1 MNRRR
6 YWKNRIPF
14 LLTNLVCMAALTVFL
29 LVCGNSISAVLLI
42 LVVWTAILLAGL
54 FLTYWKRRRQMRELL
69 DMAGQLSERYLISE
83 VMELPEQAEDQVYY
97 QLLKMAGKSML
108 EQIGEV
114 QRERLEYKEYIEQW
128 IHEIKT
134 PITAMKL
141 LCENHRTDWTK
152 ELLLELEKT
161 NRFTEQA
168 LYYARSEHTEKDY
181 SVREMSLSQVVHQ
194 AIADNKYLLL
204 QSGVRLEVEEMEDT
218 VYSDEKWVRF
228 ILNQLIA
235 NAVKYRSG
243 QPVLRF
249 STRRQQDQVVLVVED
264 NGIGI
269 SPADLPRIF
278 EKGFTG
284 QNGRMVQQSTGI
296 GLYLCKRLCDKLGI
310 GIAAAS
316 SGQGTAV
323 SLAFHINCLIHEVQG

>member
-1 MNRRR
+1 MNSRR
-6 YWKNRIPF
+6 YWKNRLPF

-29 LVCGNSISAVLLI
+29 LVCGNSVSAVVLI
-42 LVVWTAILLAGL
+42 LIVWALILLTGL
-54 FLTYWKRRRQMRELL
+54 VLTYWKRKRQMKKLL
-69 DMAGQLSERYLISE
+69 DMAEQLSERYLISE

-108 EQIGEV
+108 EQIGEIE
-114 QRERLEYKEYIEQW
+114 RERLEYKEYIEQW

-141 LCENHRTDWTK
+141 LCENHRMDWTK

-181 SVREMSLSQVVHQ
+181 SVREMALSQVVHG

-204 QSGVRLEVEEMEDT
+204 QSGMRLEVEEMQ
-218 VYSDEKWVRF
+218 VRF

-235 NAVKYRSG
+235 NAVKYRTK
-243 QPVLRF
+243 QPVLRI
-249 STRRQQDQVVLVVED
+249 STHKQQDQVVLVVED

-269 SPADLPRIF
+269 AASDLPRIF

-284 QNGRMVQQSTGI
+284 QNGRLIQQSTGI
-296 GLYLCKRLCDKLGI
+296 GLYLCKRLCEKLGI
-310 GIAAAS
+310 GITAES
-316 SGQGTAV
+316 SEHGTAI